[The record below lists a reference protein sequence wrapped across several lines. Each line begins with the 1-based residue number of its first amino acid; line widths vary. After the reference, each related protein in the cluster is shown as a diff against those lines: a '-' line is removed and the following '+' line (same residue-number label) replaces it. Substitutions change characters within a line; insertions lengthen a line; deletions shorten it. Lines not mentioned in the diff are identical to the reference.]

1 MASLDDVR
9 ERQCPN
15 NIFSMTGQ
23 ESTDTN
29 HDQCDLSGGWVGW
42 VSVSLITHTGDNAFA
57 SYTIFVKSTG
67 LFEGVIFLLI
77 TM

>member
-1 MASLDDVR
+1 MDSLDDVQ

-29 HDQCDLSGGWVGW
+29 HDQCVLRGGK
-42 VSVSLITHTGDNAFA
+42 VSLVTYTGDNTFA
-57 SYTIFVKSTG
+57 SYMIFVKSTG
-67 LFEGVIFLLI
+67 PILKVFCFF
-77 TM
+77 